1 MAGLSRGEA
10 DEAPRVHHPYRW
22 HGCLAARRARTAAG
36 DSGDRVC
43 QRRFSPKLRA
53 QLGYSIMLQ
62 HPALLK
68 QLANVYKLTKRM
80 EERARKTA
88 SNTMVE
94 YVQKLGQESQQ
105 VATPTV
111 PPPQA
116 P

>member
-1 MAGLSRGEA
+1 MLPNPDNSSAYDTDVAKVG
-10 DEAPRVHHPYRW
+10 P
-22 HGCLAARRARTAAG
+22 
-36 DSGDRVC
+36 
-43 QRRFSPKLRA
+43 

-116 P
+116 PAEIGTQDSPKGNGGQSSP